1 MDTID
6 LRSDTVSWPTQ
17 AMRDAMAN
25 AQVGDDVWGDD
36 PTVHHLQ
43 AMAAQRMGKEAAL
56 FVPSGTM
63 ANLVSALVHCGR
75 GDELILGDQS
85 HTFRYE
91 AGGVSAI
98 GSIHPHTLHNRTDG
112 TIALEDVAGA
122 IRPRDNPHFPR
133 TAAIFVENTHNICG
147 GVAIPPPYF
156 QALRQIADHHGV
168 SIHLDGARIFNAAIA
183 LGCAVEDIT
192 QHVDTVSFCLSKG
205 LCAPVGSVICG
216 PAGFVEQA
224 NRMRKVLGGGM
235 RQAGIIAAAG
245 IVALEQMVDR
255 LADDHRNARR
265 LAEGL
270 AQIEGIEIDPVA
282 VQTNLVFFGLNDK
295 VPIDPGTLIRRLDQE
310 HNVKI
315 GSRGGRRFRAV
326 THFWITP
333 ERIEIAVEGFRAVLT
348 TTH

>member
-1 MDTID
+1 MDSID
-6 LRSDTVSWPTQ
+6 LRSDTVSWPTP
-17 AMRDAMAN
+17 AMREAMAH

-36 PTVHHLQ
+36 PTVKRLQ
-43 AMAAQRMGKEAAL
+43 EMAAERTGKQAAL

-63 ANLVSALVHCGR
+63 ANLVSALAHCGR

-91 AGGVSAI
+91 AGGISAV
-98 GSIHPHTLHNRTDG
+98 GSIHPHTLRNHPDG
-112 TIALEDVAGA
+112 TIALEDVEAA
-122 IRPRDNPHFPR
+122 IRPAGNPHFPR

-147 GVAIPPPYF
+147 GAAIPPSYF
-156 QALRQIADHHGV
+156 RALRHLADRHGIA
-168 SIHLDGARIFNAAIA
+168 IHLDGARIFNAAIA
-183 LGCAVEDIT
+183 LGCSVTDIT

-205 LCAPVGSVICG
+205 LCAPVGSLVCG
-216 PAGFVEQA
+216 PANLIDRA

-245 IVALEQMVDR
+245 IVALDQMADR

-270 AQIEGIEIDPVA
+270 AQIRGIEIDPA
-282 VQTNLVFFGLNDK
+282 SVQTNLVFFGLSADI
-295 VPIDPGTLIRRLDQE
+295 PIDPQRLIQRLDME

-315 GSRGGRRFRAV
+315 GSRGGRRFRVV
-326 THFWITP
+326 THYWITP
-333 ERIEIAVEGFRAVLT
+333 ERVELAIHAFRAVLAT
-348 TTH
+348 AH

>member
-17 AMRDAMAN
+17 AMREAMAN
-25 AQVGDDVWGDD
+25 ARVGDDVWGDD
-36 PTVHHLQ
+36 PTVHRLQ
-43 AMAAQRMGKEAAL
+43 DIAAQRMGKEAAL

-91 AGGVSAI
+91 AGGVSAV
-98 GSIHPHTLHNRTDG
+98 GSIHPHTLRNRPDG
-112 TIALEDVAGA
+112 TIALEDIEGA
-122 IRPRDNPHFPR
+122 IRPARNPHFPH

-147 GVAIPPPYF
+147 GVAIPPSYF
-156 QALRQIADHHGV
+156 RDLRKLADRHGIAV
-168 SIHLDGARIFNAAIA
+168 HLDGARIFNAAIA
-183 LGCAVEDIT
+183 LNCPVTDIT
-192 QHVDTVSFCLSKG
+192 EHVDTVSFCLSKG
-205 LCAPVGSVICG
+205 LCAPVGSLVCG
-216 PAGFVEQA
+216 PASFIDQA

-270 AQIEGIEIDPVA
+270 AGISGIEIDPTG
-282 VQTNLVFFGLNDK
+282 VQTNLVFFGLSAEA
-295 VPIDPGTLIRRLDQE
+295 PIDPPTLIERLDRE

-315 GSRGGRRFRAV
+315 GSRGGRRFRVA
-326 THFWITP
+326 THYWITP
-333 ERIEIAVEGFRAVLT
+333 ERVEIAVDAFRSVLAT
-348 TTH
+348 AR

>member
-1 MDTID
+1 MESID
-6 LRSDTVSWPTQ
+6 LRSDTVSWPTP
-17 AMRDAMAN
+17 AMREAMAH
-25 AQVGDDVWGDD
+25 ARVGDDVWGDD
-36 PTVHHLQ
+36 PTVIRLQ
-43 AMAAQRMGKEAAL
+43 EMAAERTGKEAAL

-63 ANLVSALVHCGR
+63 ANLVAALVHCQR

-91 AGGVSAI
+91 AGGLSAV
-98 GSIHPHTLHNRTDG
+98 GSIHPHTLRNHSDG
-112 TIALEDVAGA
+112 TMDLEDIQGA
-122 IRPRDNPHFPR
+122 IRPPGNPHFPR

-147 GVAIPPPYF
+147 GAAIPPSYF
-156 QALRQIADHHGV
+156 QELRHLAARHGV
-168 SIHLDGARIFNAAIA
+168 AIHLDGARIFNAAIA
-183 LGCAVEDIT
+183 LGCPVTDIT

-205 LCAPVGSVICG
+205 LCAPVGSLVCG
-216 PAGFVEQA
+216 PADLVDHA

-270 AQIEGIEIDPVA
+270 AQISGIEIDPA
-282 VQTNLVFFGLNDK
+282 SVQTNLVFFNLS
-295 VPIDPGTLIRRLDQE
+295 VETPIDPQTLIRRLDCE

-315 GSRGGRRFRAV
+315 GSRGGRRFRVV
-326 THFWITP
+326 THYWITP
-333 ERIEIAVEGFRAVLT
+333 ERVEIAVDAFRAILT
-348 TTH
+348 GAH